1 MLYDSIFLADNRW
14 LLFSRIPFRTLAF
27 PWSPWRAGS
36 LRRRSLPNGKRS
48 RSSWWDWRKLRRKA
62 NPDTH
67 TGHRPG
73 QGSLIDARHYYWVPV
88 RIISFVVLTHGATV
102 TTPPP
107 PTHCLWLNARIQS
120 KGKSEHF
127 SNWWFWEFV
136 TDFFYLDV
144 MDFQE
149 LRICLCYIVLYPI
162 FEQISFNS
170 DAVKE
175 YNILKGACSYMYIL
189 CFVLDI
195 FFVVILFIWKRLK
208 I

>member
-1 MLYDSIFLADNRW
+1 MLYDSHLDFPSW
-14 LLFSRIPFRTLAF
+14 LLVTFLFSRIPFRTLAF

-36 LRRRSLPNGKRS
+36 LRRKSLPNGKRS

-67 TGHRPG
+67 TGPRPC

-102 TTPPP
+102 NKPPP
-107 PTHCLWLNARIQS
+107 PSSTHCLWLNARIQS

-136 TDFFYLDV
+136 TDFFDLDV
-144 MDFQE
+144 MYFQE

-170 DAVKE
+170 EAVEE

-189 CFVLDI
+189 RFVFD
-195 FFVVILFIWKRLK
+195 FFW
-208 I
+208 